1 MLIKKSKTS
10 GFSLIELLV
19 ALSLFS
25 FVITI
30 TTTGLLSLLDANAKS
45 QTLRLAMD
53 NLSFVLDNLSRNVR
67 TGYNYYCYT
76 SLPLNSDIGRYT
88 SDTYDCTDGKALA
101 FTDGETG
108 ERVTYRLDNDR
119 IERGVYDT
127 DNSAVLNPSSPWSPV
142 TSSNVKITDLE
153 FLVSGTA
160 YNTAGDDEQPTVTIW
175 LTGEV
180 GKFKKTRSEFEI
192 QTTVTQRVLDL

>member
-1 MLIKKSKTS
+1 MSIKKSKTR

-19 ALSLFS
+19 ALGLFS

-67 TGYNYYCYT
+67 TGYNYLCYT
-76 SLPLNSDIGRYT
+76 SAPSGPDIG
-88 SDTYDCTDGKALA
+88 SDTDDCTDGEALA

-108 ERVTYRLDNDR
+108 NRVTYRLYNDS
-119 IERGVYDT
+119 IERGVYDS
-127 DNSAVLNPSSPWSPV
+127 DNGIVNPSSPWRLV
-142 TSSNVKITDLE
+142 TASNVKITDLE
-153 FLVSGTA
+153 FLVSGTD
-160 YNTAGDDEQPTVTIW
+160 YNTSTGAGKDEQPTVTIW
-175 LTGEV
+175 LTGKV
-180 GKFKKTRSEFEI
+180 GSFKKTASEFEI
-192 QTTVTQRVLDL
+192 QTTVTQRILDL